1 MKIKIEVSRPH
12 YHPNKDKGYTKK
24 RDLSVPPYWVANERE
39 IDPETGESF
48 AVVMPP
54 RELELWERRQPVH
67 VHIPEYLM
75 LTVQGKQMKAKIKI
89 EKGQVFEPTV
99 HFDSCEAEELG
110 IVGGEEAEL

>member
-12 YHPNKDKGYTKK
+12 YHPNRDKGYTKK

-39 IDPETGESF
+39 INPETGESF

-54 RELELWERRQPVH
+54 RESELFERRQPVH
-67 VHIPEYLM
+67 VHIPEYL
-75 LTVQGKQMKAKIKI
+75 TIVVKGRAMKAKIKV

-99 HFDSCEAEELG
+99 HFDNIESEELG
-110 IVGGEEAEL
+110 IEEGDEATL